1 MDLMSG
7 ISLIARHLRIYAER
21 SMNATIDLSFPEM
34 QVLMALSGKK
44 EANQEQIAQII
55 GIDKSSVA
63 KTLSKLEGRSL
74 VTRRQNPVNKRE
86 NLVSL
91 APDAACV
98 LKGMGDVYSAWEDD
112 VFAGVEPADRKT
124 FEAVLET
131 LTANSSALVDGSA
144 RKER

>member
-1 MDLMSG
+1 M
-7 ISLIARHLRIYAER
+7 
-21 SMNATIDLSFPEM
+21 
-34 QVLMALSGKK
+34 
-44 EANQEQIAQII
+44 
-55 GIDKSSVA
+55 
-63 KTLSKLEGRSL
+63 

-91 APDAACV
+91 APAATCV
-98 LKGMGDVYSAWEDD
+98 LKGMGDVYSAWEGD

-131 LTANSSALVDGSA
+131 LTANSSALVDGNA

>member
-21 SMNATIDLSFPEM
+21 SMSTTIDLSFPEM

-63 KTLSKLEGRSL
+63 KTLS
-74 VTRRQNPVNKRE
+74 
-86 NLVSL
+86 
-91 APDAACV
+91 
-98 LKGMGDVYSAWEDD
+98 
-112 VFAGVEPADRKT
+112 
-124 FEAVLET
+124 
-131 LTANSSALVDGSA
+131 
-144 RKER
+144 